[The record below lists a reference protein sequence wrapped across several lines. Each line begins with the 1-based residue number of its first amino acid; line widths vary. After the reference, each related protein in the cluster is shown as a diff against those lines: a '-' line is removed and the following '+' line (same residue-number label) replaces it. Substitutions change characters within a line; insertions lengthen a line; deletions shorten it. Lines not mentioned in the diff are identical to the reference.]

1 MTEEQKTF
9 LRTMAHRADE
19 IMERAMTAACD
30 LCHLPYVMQEQD
42 ALDEACEACQ
52 VGKLL
57 QELKAKAYE
66 SGTVAGLVEAS
77 IMVANAA
84 ERVRGNEEVVQDAE

>member
-1 MTEEQKTF
+1 MTEGQKTF

-19 IMERAMTAACD
+19 IMERAKAACD

-42 ALDEACEACQ
+42 ARDEACEACP

-57 QELKAKAYE
+57 QELKAKAYG
-66 SGTVAGLVEAS
+66 SGAVAGLVEAS

-84 ERVRGNEEVVQDAE
+84 ERACGNEEVVQDAE

>member
-9 LRTMAHRADE
+9 FRTMKQKTDE
-19 IMERAMTAACD
+19 IMEQAMSAVCD

-42 ALDEACEACQ
+42 ALDEACEACS

-66 SGTVAGLVEAS
+66 LGTVAGLVEAS